1 MATLS
6 LLLHLLLVFAQLGLY
21 LVVLSAAVIATLLI
35 AAALHYRTLPVVVPG
50 SASGSASTSSSPS
63 SSLVVGFFHPYCN
76 SGGGGER
83 VLWQVIHTLHSL
95 SPSISCVVY
104 TGDTDATP
112 QQIQQRAIDRFNLPP
127 FTRPVTFIYLNN
139 RHLLSPHLYPHFT
152 ILVQSLASLPVAF
165 SALTRFKPHVFF
177 DSTGF
182 PFTYPLAALIFG
194 CRVVTY
200 THYPTISTDMLQLVF
215 DRRPSYNNHQRYAGQ
230 LGSAVKLAYYAA
242 FAGLYALA
250 GQCTS
255 TVMVNSRWTYSHI
268 ARLWRNTS
276 RIHLVYPPC
285 HTRSLQQLPLLK
297 VRTLEDVRRG
307 VGAGGAKDGYRED
320 VVVSVGQFRPEKDH
334 ALQLRAFTHFRGLMK
349 AKGQLPLVEHVRLV
363 LIGGA
368 RDRDDEQRVEQLR
381 ALAAQLSIASH
392 VTFLVNPPFSTLS
405 SHLASALV
413 GLHSMWNEHFGMGV
427 VEAAAAG
434 LLVLAHDSGGPRED
448 IVVETE
454 VGKGRCGLLAGS
466 TEGYAEALAK
476 VFGSEWKG
484 GEEMEGM
491 RRRGREWCCSQFS
504 DERFEARVH
513 EVFKA
518 AELLPLGEAGGR
530 RKAE

>member
-1 MATLS
+1 MAALS
-6 LLLHLLLVFAQLGLY
+6 VLILALVQPGLHLLGLTA
-21 LVVLSAAVIATLLI
+21 VVLATLLI
-35 AAALHYRTLPVVVPG
+35 AAALYYRSRPVIIPG
-50 SASGSASTSSSPS
+50 SADSSTPPSSSPS
-63 SSLVVGFFHPYCN
+63 SPAPLVVGFFHPFCN

-83 VLWQVIHTLHSL
+83 VLWRCIHALQSL
-95 SPSISCVVY
+95 SPSIRCVVY
-104 TGDTDATP
+104 TGDVDATP
-112 QQIQQRAIDRFNLPP
+112 QQIQQRAIERFNLPP
-127 FTRPVTFIYLNN
+127 FSRPITFIYLTN
-139 RHLLSPHLYPHFT
+139 RRLLSPHLYPHLT

-165 SALTRFKPHVFF
+165 SALTRLKPDVFF

-182 PFTYPLAALIFG
+182 PFSYPLASLIFG

-215 DRRPSYNNHQRYAGQ
+215 DRRPSYNNSQRYAGQ
-230 LGSAVKLAYYAA
+230 LGRAVKLAYYAA
-242 FAGLYALA
+242 FAALYALA
-250 GQCTS
+250 GQCTT

-268 ARLWRNTS
+268 ARLWRNSS

-285 HTRSLQQLPLLK
+285 DTRSLQQLPLLK
-297 VRTLEDVRRG
+297 VRTLDDVRRG
-307 VGAGGAKDGYRED
+307 VGAGGVKEGYRQD

-334 ALQLRAFTHFRGLMK
+334 VLQLRAFAHFRALMR
-349 AKGQLPLVEHVRLV
+349 ARGQLALIDHVRLV

-368 RDRDDEQRVEQLR
+368 RDHEDEQRVEQLR
-381 ALAAQLSIASH
+381 ALASQLFIESH

-454 VGKGRCGLLAGS
+454 AGKGRCGLLAAS
-466 TEGYAEALAK
+466 SEEYAEALVK

-484 GEEMEGM
+484 GEDMEGM
-491 RRRGREWCCSQFS
+491 RRRGREWCSNQFS
-504 DERFEARVH
+504 DERFETRMH
-513 EVFKA
+513 EVFRA
-518 AELLPLGEAGGR
+518 AKLLPTRSTVSR
-530 RKAE
+530 RKVE